1 MRPTLLI
8 CFWER
13 GERETENELEG
24 TPCTQHATPGCG
36 PLLTCL
42 LPGSGSSGGHGVAF
56 KFSASFWT
64 ESELHL
70 FVPSAWPFIK
80 KPVIVSSCQCTC
92 SISCSFP
99 LLLVPLHNKT
109 VAQTKPNQALLRCV
123 SVVSPFFTMCLACH
137 CSAASHQWWLCYG
150 LEMLGL

>member
-42 LPGSGSSGGHGVAF
+42 LPEVGVQVAMGLPSNSQPVSGQKVSCIS
-56 KFSASFWT
+56 
-64 ESELHL
+64 LYHL
-70 FVPSAWPFIK
+70 
-80 KPVIVSSCQCTC
+80 
-92 SISCSFP
+92 
-99 LLLVPLHNKT
+99 
-109 VAQTKPNQALLRCV
+109 
-123 SVVSPFFTMCLACH
+123 
-137 CSAASHQWWLCYG
+137 
-150 LEMLGL
+150 LGLSLKSL